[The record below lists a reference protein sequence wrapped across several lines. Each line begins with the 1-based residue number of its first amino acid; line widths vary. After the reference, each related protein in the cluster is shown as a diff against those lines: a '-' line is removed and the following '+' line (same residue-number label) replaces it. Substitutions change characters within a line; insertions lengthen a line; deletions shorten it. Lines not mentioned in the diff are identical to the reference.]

1 MSLRS
6 IVFLTLALLLPLA
19 APAAARELGTA
30 PQLRILGFSADG
42 RYFGFEQEGG
52 DGASQRGA
60 FAVDVVDRTTG
71 MSAAGFPRGVTQLSW
86 EATPA
91 DARHGAMQ
99 GFRFDEDDEASMQTR
114 AIRRWAQAATR
125 RPLRAL
131 ALTDPGHRLAG
142 RAWTDLTPAEGPIR
156 FMADPDIIGTHPGV
170 STKYAL
176 AARLAAPDDPDLAC
190 RDRETAATYPLTVTL
205 TPELPASDP
214 GAAGRSPETFRE
226 RTVELAYVLP
236 PMTCATSVRVT
247 DVYRNT
253 AASALAVVLLVI
265 AGGGH
270 SDAAEYRAVIF
281 PMR

>member
-6 IVFLTLALLLPLA
+6 IVLLALALLAPA
-19 APAAARELGTA
+19 TPAAARELGTA
-30 PQLRILGFSADG
+30 PQLRILGFSTDG

-71 MSAAGFPRGVTQLSW
+71 ISATGFPRGVTQLSW

-91 DARHGAMQ
+91 DPRHGAMR
-99 GFRFDEDDEASMQTR
+99 GFRFDEDDEASLQTQ
-114 AIRRWAQAATR
+114 AIRRWTQTTTR

-156 FMADPDIIGTHPGV
+156 FMADPDIIGAHPGV
-170 STKYAL
+170 STKYAI

-190 RDRETAATYPLTVTL
+190 RDREAAVTYPLTVTL

-214 GAAGRSPETFRE
+214 GAAARAPETFRE
-226 RTVELAYVLP
+226 RIVELAYVLP
-236 PMTCATSVRVT
+236 PMTCATAVRVT
-247 DVYRNT
+247 DVYRNR
-253 AASALAVVLLVI
+253 ASTALAVVVLVI

>member
-6 IVFLTLALLLPLA
+6 IVFLALALLALA
-19 APAAARELGTA
+19 TPTASRELGTA
-30 PQLRILGFSADG
+30 PQVRILGFSMDG

-60 FAVDVVDRTTG
+60 FAVDVIDRTTG
-71 MSAAGFPRGVTQLSW
+71 SSAAGFPRGVTQLSW

-91 DARHGAMQ
+91 DGRHRAMR
-99 GFRFDEDDEASMQTR
+99 GFRFDEDDEASMQTQ
-114 AIRRWAQAATR
+114 AIRRWAQTATR

-131 ALTDPGHRLAG
+131 ALTDPGQRLAG
-142 RAWTDLTPAEGPIR
+142 RAWTDFTRTEGPIR

-170 STKYAL
+170 STKYAV

-190 RDRETAATYPLTVTL
+190 RDREAAATYPLTVTL

-214 GAAGRSPETFRE
+214 DAARRSPETFRE
-226 RTVELAYVLP
+226 RSVELAYVLP
-236 PMTCATSVRVT
+236 PMTCATAVHVT
-247 DVYRNT
+247 DIYRNK
-253 AASALAVVLLVI
+253 ASTALAVVLLII